1 VTRDLLTLNR
11 NEFLFDH
18 SPGVKSALLQAAD
31 LSHYAVQSLRNQFQL
46 ELGEF
51 LNIDATQLA
60 LGHGA
65 EDLLLKLMLHYR
77 RFRSCLVLPSLSW
90 GEYLR
95 MGQSLEYDL
104 AQTKMDQE
112 TLQSEAQL
120 PARRSSLCI
129 DLNDIAAQLATRQ
142 PQDCVVLIPTTNNP
156 TGSRIA
162 EFQLKHVLQAFPQAL
177 FILDAVYEP
186 LPSRLFH
193 EFSEHPNVHVVGSM
207 SKFFGLPGLRLGF
220 CSGKLPPA
228 FHMALGH
235 GSWQLEVARAAMRDC
250 AAYTQARALM
260 TETAQRLADLKLSNV
275 TVFASCAPFVLA
287 RVNDGL
293 SDPFPSGGRAEHDL
307 RDLVNQCTKSLGILP
322 KAFIHE
328 DALWL
333 RFGLGPQP
341 IGERVEQF
349 LQLLDIALDRQ
360 SANTKSCEA
369 GLQETRS

>member
-1 VTRDLLTLNR
+1 VTSDLLTLNR

-31 LSHYAVQSLRNQFQL
+31 LSHYAPQSLRNQFQL

-51 LNIDATQLA
+51 LNIDATELV

-65 EDLLLKLMLHYR
+65 EDLLLKLLLHYR
-77 RFRSCLVLPSLSW
+77 RFRSTLLLPRLSW

-95 MGQSLEYDL
+95 MGESLQYEVVRS
-104 AQTKMDQE
+104 KMD
-112 TLQSEAQL
+112 EATGGT
-120 PARRSSLCI
+120 I
-129 DLNDIAAQLATRQ
+129 GVDLGNIAAQLAARNT
-142 PQDCVVLIPTTNNP
+142 QDCIILIPTTNNP

-162 EFQLKHVLQAFPQAL
+162 EFQLKHVVQAFPHAL
-177 FILDAVYEP
+177 FVLDAVYEP

-193 EFSEHPNVHVVGSM
+193 EFSEYPNVHVVGSM

-228 FHMALGH
+228 FDMALGH

-250 AAYTQARALM
+250 EAYTRARALM
-260 TETAQRLADLKLSNV
+260 TQTAKRLAELALSNV
-275 TVFASCAPFVLA
+275 TVFASCAPFILA
-287 RVNDGL
+287 RSNSDHSAALISDGQAKQDL
-293 SDPFPSGGRAEHDL
+293 HNLVDQCAQSVGIVPKVFFHD
-307 RDLVNQCTKSLGILP
+307 
-322 KAFIHE
+322 

-341 IGERVEQF
+341 IGERVEEF
-349 LQLLDIALDRQ
+349 LQVLDLALDRQ
-360 SANTKSCEA
+360 FATRKNLES